1 MFESM
6 FAGVAEDALVGV
18 IEAAAREEAAAG
30 ARRLAAIAELVDRCV
45 DEDDERGGWAV
56 DPWDHT
62 AARVAAALTVG
73 HRRASGQMRIAV
85 ALRYRLPKVAAL
97 FSAGALSARVISELT
112 WRTQLVQDPALITLI
127 DAELA
132 DKAVRWGPLSV
143 VVLGRAIDAV
153 IERYDPEAVR
163 RAREVIRTR
172 DFHIGA
178 CEDTNEFTVVW
189 GRLSP
194 TDAAAL
200 RARITAMVAGVCP
213 DDPRT
218 AGERWADAVG
228 ALGHG
233 NTVLDCRCGGEH
245 CPATPAPS
253 SSVVI
258 RVIADQAAVDAARK
272 LIAAQN
278 AEHARTTTTET
289 TPAETE
295 PAEPTPAENA
305 RPAEP
310 TPAENA
316 QPAESMPTEE
326 PEATPPEEPEPTPP
340 DDVESECA
348 PSRLTDSGLAVLPGR
363 GVIPTAVL
371 AEALRGGA
379 KVAPLWLPGP
389 DPEPHYRPSA
399 RLAEFIRVRDMFC
412 RFPGCDVP
420 ADRCDIDHVEPWPLG
435 LTHPSNLNCKCRSH
449 HLMKTFWGG
458 PDGWRDAQLPDA
470 TVIWTAPDGRTYTT
484 KPGSRL
490 FFPSYTL
497 ATAELPPPA
506 CGPPINPAR
515 TAMMPRRRRTRAA
528 DNAARIKAERALNSR
543 GDF

>member
-1 MFESM
+1 MFDSM

-45 DEDDERGGWAV
+45 DEDDERGGWAF

-97 FSAGALSARVISELT
+97 FCAGVISARVISELT
-112 WRTQLVQDPALITLI
+112 WRTQLVEDPALITLI
-127 DAELA
+127 DGELA

-172 DFHIGA
+172 DFRIGA
-178 CEDTNEFTVVW
+178 HDDPNEVTAVW

-233 NTVLDCRCGGEH
+233 NTVLECRCGGEH

-278 AEHARTTTTET
+278 AEHAQSMSPET

-295 PAEPTPAENA
+295 PAEPTPA
-305 RPAEP
+305 
-310 TPAENA
+310 
-316 QPAESMPTEE
+316 
-326 PEATPPEEPEPTPP
+326 PEAMPAAETEPEPTPAQDAQP
-340 DDVESECA
+340 SPSESDEPSPEDVESM
-348 PSRLTDSGLAVLPGR
+348 PSRLTDAGLAVLPGR
-363 GVIPTAVL
+363 GVIPTAAL

-435 LTHPSNLNCKCRSH
+435 PTHPSNLNCKCRSH

-497 ATAELPPPA
+497 ATADLPPPA
-506 CGPPINPAR
+506 CGPPIHPGR

>member
-1 MFESM
+1 MFDSM

-30 ARRLAAIAELVDRCV
+30 ARKLAAIAELVDRCV
-45 DEDDERGGWAV
+45 DEDDERGRWAV

-112 WRTQLVQDPALITLI
+112 WRTQLVEDHALITLI

-233 NTVLDCRCGGEH
+233 NTVLTCRCGGEH

-278 AEHARTTTTET
+278 AEHAQSTAAQNPE
-289 TPAETE
+289 
-295 PAEPTPAENA
+295 PAENA
-305 RPAEP
+305 
-310 TPAENA
+310 ENA
-316 QPAESMPTEE
+316 
-326 PEATPPEEPEPTPP
+326 EPEPTLADDAENAEPDEDIEP
-340 DDVESECA
+340 EAMPVAEPEPESEPADDVDSM
-348 PSRLTDSGLAVLPGR
+348 PSRLTDAGLAVLPGR

-435 LTHPSNLNCKCRSH
+435 PTHPSNLNCKCRSH

-458 PDGWRDAQLPDA
+458 PDGWRDRQLPDA

-497 ATAELPPPA
+497 ATADLPPPA
-506 CGPPINPAR
+506 CGPPIHPGR

-528 DNAARIKAERALNSR
+528 DNAASIKAERALNSSAPQNSPR
-543 GDF
+543 

>member
-1 MFESM
+1 M
-6 FAGVAEDALVGV
+6 GV

-45 DEDDERGGWAV
+45 DEDDERGGWAF

-97 FSAGALSARVISELT
+97 FSAGAISARVISELT
-112 WRTQLVQDPALITLI
+112 WRTQLVQDHSLITLI
-127 DAELA
+127 DGELA
-132 DKAVRWGPLSV
+132 DKATRWGPLSV

-163 RAREVIRTR
+163 RAREVVRTR

-233 NTVLDCRCGGEH
+233 NTVLACRCGGEH
-245 CPATPAPS
+245 CPAAATAPS

-272 LIAAQN
+272 LVAAQN
-278 AEHARTTTTET
+278 AEHAQSTAAK
-289 TPAETE
+289 PE
-295 PAEPTPAENA
+295 PAEPTPPEES
-305 RPAEP
+305 EP
-310 TPAENA
+310 
-316 QPAESMPTEE
+316 
-326 PEATPPEEPEPTPP
+326 TPPEESEPAE
-340 DDVESECA
+340 DVESM
-348 PSRLTDSGLAVLPGR
+348 PSRLTDAGLAVLPGR
-363 GVIPTAVL
+363 GVIPTAAL

-420 ADRCDIDHVEPWPLG
+420 ADRCDIDHVDPWPLG

-497 ATAELPPPA
+497 ATADLPPPA
-506 CGPPINPAR
+506 CGPPIHPGR
-515 TAMMPRRRRTRAA
+515 TAMMPRRPRTRAA